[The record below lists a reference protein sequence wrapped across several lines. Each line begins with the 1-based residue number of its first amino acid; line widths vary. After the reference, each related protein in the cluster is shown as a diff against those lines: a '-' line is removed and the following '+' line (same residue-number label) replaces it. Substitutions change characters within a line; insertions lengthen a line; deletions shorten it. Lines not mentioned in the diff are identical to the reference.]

1 MFLQGILTMRQHA
14 LPTTALASWY
24 ATWKTRVLWVGLL
37 AGLLGTG
44 TWAQTTTAMVV
55 KRDTQLRS
63 TPSDTAS
70 GPALPEKTAVIRLS
84 ERQGPWL
91 RVQNSAGQAGW
102 VHMFDLQSGSTSMA
116 SAAGTGAL
124 RTLGQ
129 TVNNNRAGS
138 NSVVATA
145 TAGIRGLDA
154 SDIAKAQPNPQEV
167 AKAETLRATEEAARQ
182 FATRSGL
189 LAQNVPTL
197 TKPAPPTNN

>member
-1 MFLQGILTMRQHA
+1 MRRHA
-14 LPTTALASWY
+14 SPTTTTVATWY
-24 ATWKTRVLWVGLL
+24 ATCYTSVLWIGLL
-37 AGLLGTG
+37 LGLLCTNI
-44 TWAQTTTAMVV
+44 WAQTTSTMVV

-63 TPSDTAS
+63 SPNDMAT
-70 GPALPEKTAVIRLS
+70 GPALAEKTTVTRLP

-91 RVQNSAGQAGW
+91 RVQNSTGQAGW
-102 VHMFDLQSGSTSMA
+102 VHMFDLQSGSTSIA

-129 TVNNNRAGS
+129 TVNNNRTG
-138 NSVVATA
+138 NNTVVATA

-182 FATRSGL
+182 FAARSGL
-189 LAQNVPTL
+189 LAQNVPPL
-197 TKPAPPTNN
+197 VKPTTVSSN